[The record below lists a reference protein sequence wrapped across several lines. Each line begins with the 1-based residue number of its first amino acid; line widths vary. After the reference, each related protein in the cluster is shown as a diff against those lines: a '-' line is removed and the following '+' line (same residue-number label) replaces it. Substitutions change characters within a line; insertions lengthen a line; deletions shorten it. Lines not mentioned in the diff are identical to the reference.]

1 MHANSN
7 ANALSKA
14 MNTRETRSLLSRMN
28 AIKAQMIRIS
38 NNDPKLMMK
47 MNKAGLL
54 LENMRM
60 KLRRAQN
67 KAYRNYNMAK
77 KR

>member
-1 MHANSN
+1 
-7 ANALSKA
+7 LSKA
-14 MNTRETRSLLSRMN
+14 MNTRKTRSLLSKMN

-54 LENMRM
+54 LENLRM
-60 KLRRAQN
+60 KLRSAQN
-67 KAYRNYNMAK
+67 EAYRNFMAK

>member
-14 MNTRETRSLLSRMN
+14 MNTRETRSLLSQMN

-47 MNKAGLL
+47 MNNAGRR
-54 LENMRM
+54 LENLRT
-60 KLRRAQN
+60 KLRLEQN
-67 KAYRNYNMAK
+67 KAYRNYMAK

>member
-14 MNTRETRSLLSRMN
+14 MNTQETRSLLSRMN

-47 MNKAGLL
+47 MNNAGRR

-67 KAYRNYNMAK
+67 KAYSNFMAK

>member
-14 MNTRETRSLLSRMN
+14 MNTRETRSLLSQMN
-28 AIKAQMIRIS
+28 AIKARMIRVS
-38 NNDPKLMMK
+38 NTDPKIMMK
-47 MNKAGLL
+47 MNNAGRRLDIL
-54 LENMRM
+54 RT
-60 KLRRAQN
+60 KLRSAQN
-67 KAYRNYNMAK
+67 KAYSNFMAK

>member
-1 MHANSN
+1 MHANWN

-14 MNTRETRSLLSRMN
+14 MNTRKTRSLLSKMN
-28 AIKAQMIRIS
+28 SIKAQMIRIS

-54 LENMRM
+54 LENLRM
-60 KLRRAQN
+60 KLRSAQN
-67 KAYRNYNMAK
+67 EAYRNFMAK

>member
-14 MNTRETRSLLSRMN
+14 MNTRETRSLLSQMN

-47 MNKAGLL
+47 MNNAGRRLD
-54 LENMRM
+54 NMRM

-67 KAYRNYNMAK
+67 KAYSNFMAK

>member
-1 MHANSN
+1 
-7 ANALSKA
+7 
-14 MNTRETRSLLSRMN
+14 
-28 AIKAQMIRIS
+28 MIRIS
-38 NNDPKLMMK
+38 NTDPKLMMK

-67 KAYRNYNMAK
+67 KAYSNYMAK

>member
-14 MNTRETRSLLSRMN
+14 MNTRKTRSLLSKMN
-28 AIKAQMIRIS
+28 SIKAQMIRIS

-54 LENMRM
+54 LENLRM
-60 KLRRAQN
+60 KLRSAQN
-67 KAYRNYNMAK
+67 EAYRNFMAK

>member
-1 MHANSN
+1 
-7 ANALSKA
+7 LSKA
-14 MNTRETRSLLSRMN
+14 MNTRKTRSLLSKMN
-28 AIKAQMIRIS
+28 SIKAQMIRIS

-54 LENMRM
+54 LENLRM
-60 KLRRAQN
+60 KLRSAQN
-67 KAYRNYNMAK
+67 EAYRNFMAK

>member
-47 MNKAGLL
+47 MNNAGRRLDI
-54 LENMRM
+54 
-60 KLRRAQN
+60 LRRNLRLAQD
-67 KAYRNYNMAK
+67 KAYRNYMAK

>member
-47 MNKAGLL
+47 MNNAGRR
-54 LENMRM
+54 LENLRT
-60 KLRRAQN
+60 KLRLEQN
-67 KAYRNYNMAK
+67 KAYRNYMAK